1 MATEFA
7 ERLAAGRRAVTIG
20 DPADEATRRWARS
33 MTAEHR
39 DTVES
44 FIAGADA
51 DGARRLCGGERLD
64 RDGWFLSPAVYADAD
79 PSMAFM
85 RDEVFGPVAGVVPFD
100 TEEEAMALANDSVY
114 GLSGSVWT
122 RDIGRALR
130 VARGIETGMLSIN
143 TPSSAHLEAPFGGV
157 KQSGLGR
164 EQGLV
169 AFDHYSEWKTV
180 FIARD

>member
-1 MATEFA
+1 MGP
-7 ERLAAGRRAVTIG
+7 LV
-20 DPADEATRRWARS
+20 
-33 MTAEHR
+33 TAEHR
-39 DTVES
+39 ASVED

-51 DGARRLCGGERLD
+51 EGARRLCGGERLD
-64 RDGWFLSPAVYADAD
+64 RDGWFLSPAVYAGAD
-79 PSMAFM
+79 PSMTFM
-85 RDEVFGPVAGVVPFD
+85 REEVFGPVAGVVPFD
-100 TEEEAMALANDSVY
+100 TEEEAVALANDSVY
-114 GLSGSVWT
+114 GLSGSLWT

-143 TPSSAHLEAPFGGV
+143 TASSVHLEAPFGGV

-169 AFDHYSEWKTV
+169 ALDAYSEWKTV